1 MAKEIEEKLCALFKD
16 IQVPF
21 AKVKPANRKNFL
33 SYSYV
38 IRKFLELLGEDEY
51 IPYFPLLKSR
61 EKLYQQDV
69 IWKGITK
76 MLKWEFYPSL

>member
-1 MAKEIEEKLCALFKD
+1 MFKK

-21 AKVKPANRKNFL
+21 TEVCPKNRTNFL

-51 IPYFPLLKSR
+51 LPYFSLLKSR

-69 IWKGITK
+69 IWKK
-76 MLKWEFYPSL
+76 CCQKLSWVFYPSL